1 VRSRQTQFRSVPILS
16 VLVGL
21 TDICSWS
28 AKPKRGVHHTRSV
41 DGKNLCFHH
50 QPAERSWGP
59 SFNSSVS
66 RDSTNNSSCS
76 ALWWRGHRWRRWD
89 IYGTSAEEAAKD
101 ILQIA
106 TATTQKK
113 RFLNPTIF
121 QDKPKGKRSGYS
133 RANRKHTKHTDTHTH
148 CWNAEKWT
156 TLSLSSWSSTHLLA
170 PCIQLQMDR
179 FLIVQRTTTTHT
191 GCLKSKRRGAP
202 ERRKKTK

>member
-1 VRSRQTQFRSVPILS
+1 MERT
-16 VLVGL
+16 
-21 TDICSWS
+21 S
-28 AKPKRGVHHTRSV
+28 AFTINQQRGVEA
-41 DGKNLCFHH
+41 
-50 QPAERSWGP
+50 Q
-59 SFNSSVS
+59 VS
-66 RDSTNNSSCS
+66 IRPFQRDSTNNSSCS